1 LERKLEEGQERE
13 NYDRRRMKDLEE
25 QLFVV
30 EKILEEK
37 K

>member
-1 LERKLEEGQERE
+1 MERKLEEGQERE